1 MIDFN
6 MTDERE
12 YTVTLIKPSQ
22 YIYGNFMKYS
32 QEDIKKMDGT
42 NIDNYKKMLEEQ
54 KASRFTNRRKR

>member
-32 QEDIKKMDGT
+32 QEDIKKNGWD
-42 NIDNYKKMLEEQ
+42 KHRQL
-54 KASRFTNRRKR
+54 